1 MTVLFVKD
9 IVKHGNILQQS
20 NKQEAINLRIVSG
33 VLMSE
38 MSKMLLKHEHFQ
50 KKNLLKCWQSGNIMK
65 IVY

>member
-50 KKNLLKCWQSGNIMK
+50 KKIF
-65 IVY
+65 

>member
-50 KKNLLKCWQSGNIMK
+50 KKFFWNAGKVVISWK
-65 IVY
+65 